1 MTAAEQIRA
10 ELIRAAR
17 SLGAPEDVSPLL
29 ERPRETSHGDWATN
43 LAMVLAKPLR
53 SKPRDIADKLRDSI
67 DLERAGVS
75 RIEIAGPG
83 FMNFWLDAGRIASG
97 LGEIIS
103 ADERYGQSNVGS
115 GRVVNVEFVSAN
127 PTGPLHVGHG
137 RQAALGDA
145 IATLLEATGWKVTR
159 EFYYN
164 DAGAQIDNLA
174 ASVEARLNELE
185 GKASQIPEGGYHG
198 EYIREIAERYKANN
212 EGMSVRE
219 FAVRELRK
227 EQDLDLQAFGVKFDK
242 YFLESSLYTDGMVDD
257 TVRLLI
263 ASGKTYE
270 HEGALWLRTTDFGD
284 DKDRVMRKSDGTYTY
299 FLPDVAYHVTKWKRG
314 FRRAIDVQGADHH
327 STVTRVR
334 AGLQALDMGM
344 SADYPEY
351 VLHQMVTVMKHGEE
365 VKISKRAGSY
375 VTVRD
380 LVNEVGRDAV
390 RYFFLMRKS
399 DSQLIFNVDLAASQS
414 EENPVYYIQMAH
426 ARMCGIFRVG
436 EIDPESV
443 SADDAPLDVLTEPE
457 EQELIKALLDFPA
470 VVESAAETLEPQ
482 RIATYLLETARLA
495 HLWYHKHHV
504 LEQAEDVTRARLAL
518 ARARRADRAADT
530 ESPRPDED
538 SLRPARLALAT
549 SPDSNEIATNVG
561 SGCWLCRARLSGDPV
576 RKSRRCPRR
585 LRDFLLRVGEPSH
598 QGERRRGRRLGLSD
612 REARS
617 PEEARRGF
625 QRPGARG
632 GQLLPLARAATA
644 TI

>member
-1 MTAAEQIRA
+1 MTAADQIRT

-17 SLGAPEDVSPLL
+17 GLGAPEDVDPLM
-29 ERPRETSHGDWATN
+29 ERPRESSHGDWATN
-43 LAMVLAKPLR
+43 LAMVLAKPLKSR
-53 SKPRDIADKLRDSI
+53 PRDIAERLRDSMS
-67 DLERAGVS
+67 LESAGVS
-75 RIEIAGPG
+75 KIDIAGPG
-83 FMNFWLDAGRIASG
+83 FMNFWIDAGRIASG
-97 LGEIIS
+97 LRDIIA
-103 ADERYGQSNVGS
+103 ADESYGGSKVGA

-145 IATLLEATGWKVTR
+145 ISTLLEVTGWKVTR
-159 EFYYN
+159 EYYYN
-164 DAGAQIDNLA
+164 DAGVQIDNLA
-174 ASVEARLNELE
+174 ASVEARLNEIR
-185 GKASQIPEGGYHG
+185 GKPAQIPEGGYHG
-198 EYIREIAERYKANN
+198 EYIRELAERYNA
-212 EGMSVRE
+212 GSDGLSVRE

-227 EQDLDLQAFGVKFDK
+227 EQDLDLQAFGVRFDR
-242 YFLESSLYTDGMVDD
+242 YFLESSLYTEGMVED
-257 TVRLLI
+257 TVRLLV

-270 HEGALWLRTTDFGD
+270 HEGALWLRTTEFGD

-299 FLPDVAYHVTKWKRG
+299 FLPDIAYHVTKWKRG

-334 AGLQALDMGM
+334 AGLQALDMGV
-344 SADYPEY
+344 SEKYPEY

-399 DSQLIFNVDLAASQS
+399 DSQLIFNVDLAASHS

-436 EIDPESV
+436 EIDRESV
-443 SADDAPLDVLTEPE
+443 SGENVSFDLLSEPE

-504 LEQAEDVTRARLAL
+504 LEQAEDVTRVRLVL
-518 ARARRADRAADT
+518 ARGAQIV
-530 ESPRPDED
+530 
-538 SLRPARLALAT
+538 LRNGLQILGITAP
-549 SPDSNEIATNVG
+549 
-561 SGCWLCRARLSGDPV
+561 
-576 RKSRRCPRR
+576 
-585 LRDFLLRVGEPSH
+585 
-598 QGERRRGRRLGLSD
+598 ERM
-612 REARS
+612 
-617 PEEARRGF
+617 
-625 QRPGARG
+625 
-632 GQLLPLARAATA
+632 
-644 TI
+644 

>member
-1 MTAAEQIRA
+1 MNAADQIRA

-17 SLGAPEDVSPLL
+17 SLGAPEDVDPLV
-29 ERPRETSHGDWATN
+29 ERPRDPSHGDWASN
-43 LAMVLAKPLR
+43 LAMVLARPLKA
-53 SKPRDIADKLRDSI
+53 KPRDVAERLRDAIRTES
-67 DLERAGVS
+67 AGVS
-75 RIEIAGPG
+75 KIDIAGPG

-97 LGEIIS
+97 L
-103 ADERYGQSNVGS
+103 ADIVRSNESYGRSNVGG

-145 IATLLEATGWKVTR
+145 ISTLLEVTGWAVTR

-164 DAGAQIDNLA
+164 DAGVQIDNLA
-174 ASVEARLNELE
+174 ASVEARLNELR
-185 GKASQIPEGGYHG
+185 GKSSTVPEGGYHG
-198 EYIREIAERYKANN
+198 DYIRELAERYAADG
-212 EGMSVRE
+212 EGLSIRE

-227 EQDLDLQAFGVKFDK
+227 EQDLDLQAFGVRFDH

-257 TVRLLI
+257 TVRLLV

-270 HEGALWLRTTDFGD
+270 HEGALWLRTTEFGD

-334 AGLQALDMGM
+334 AGLQALEMGV
-344 SADYPEY
+344 SPQYPEY

-380 LVNEVGRDAV
+380 LVNDVGRDAV

-436 EIDPESV
+436 GIDPESV
-443 SADDAPLDVLTEPE
+443 SADNVNFDVLREAE
-457 EQELIKALLDFPA
+457 EQELIKALLDFPTL
-470 VVESAAETLEPQ
+470 VESAAETLEPH
-482 RIATYLLETARLA
+482 RIATYLLETARVA

-504 LEQAEDVTRARLAL
+504 LEQEEDVTRARLAL
-518 ARARRADRAADT
+518 ARGAQIV
-530 ESPRPDED
+530 
-538 SLRPARLALAT
+538 LRNGMR
-549 SPDSNEIATNVG
+549 I
-561 SGCWLCRARLSGDPV
+561 
-576 RKSRRCPRR
+576 
-585 LRDFLLRVGEPSH
+585 
-598 QGERRRGRRLGLSD
+598 LGIS
-612 REARS
+612 S
-617 PEEARRGF
+617 PERM
-625 QRPGARG
+625 
-632 GQLLPLARAATA
+632 
-644 TI
+644 

>member
-1 MTAAEQIRA
+1 MSAADQIRA
-10 ELIRAAR
+10 ELVRAAR
-17 SLGAPEDVSPLL
+17 SLGAPGDVDPLV
-29 ERPRETSHGDWATN
+29 ERPREPSHGDWATS

-53 SKPRDIADKLRDSI
+53 SKPRDVAEKLRDAL
-67 DLERAGVS
+67 DLDRAGVS
-75 RIEIAGPG
+75 KVDIAGPG
-83 FMNFWLDAGRIASG
+83 FMNFWLDSGRIASG
-97 LGEIIS
+97 LRDIITANDS
-103 ADERYGQSNVGS
+103 YGRSKVGA

-145 IATLLEATGWKVTR
+145 ISTLLETTGWKVTR

-164 DAGAQIDNLA
+164 DTGVQIDNLA
-174 ASVEARLNELE
+174 ASVEARLSELN
-185 GKASQIPEGGYHG
+185 GKPASIPEGGYHG
-198 EYIREIAERYKANN
+198 EYIRELAERYEAD
-212 EGMSVRE
+212 GGGLSVRE

-227 EQDLDLQAFGVKFDK
+227 EQDLDLQAFGVYFDR

-270 HEGALWLRTTDFGD
+270 HEGALWLRTTDYGD

-314 FRRAIDVQGADHH
+314 FHRAIDVQGADHH

-344 SADYPEY
+344 SGEYPEY

-380 LVNEVGRDAV
+380 LVSEVGRDAV

-443 SADDAPLDVLTEPE
+443 SGENVPYEVLSEPE

-470 VVESAAETLEPQ
+470 LVEGSAETLEPH
-482 RIATYLLETARLA
+482 RIATYLLETARVA

-504 LEQAEDVTRARLAL
+504 LEQTEDVTRARLAL
-518 ARARRADRAADT
+518 ARGAQIV
-530 ESPRPDED
+530 
-538 SLRPARLALAT
+538 LRNGMRILG
-549 SPDSNEIATNVG
+549 IA
-561 SGCWLCRARLSGDPV
+561 
-576 RKSRRCPRR
+576 
-585 LRDFLLRVGEPSH
+585 
-598 QGERRRGRRLGLSD
+598 
-612 REARS
+612 S
-617 PEEARRGF
+617 PERM
-625 QRPGARG
+625 
-632 GQLLPLARAATA
+632 
-644 TI
+644 

>member
-1 MTAAEQIRA
+1 MSAADQIRA

-17 SLGAPEDVSPLL
+17 SLGAPEDVDPLV
-29 ERPRETSHGDWATN
+29 ERPRDPSHGDWATN
-43 LAMVLAKPLR
+43 LAMVLARPLKAR
-53 SKPRDIADKLRDSI
+53 PREIAERLRDAV
-67 DLERAGVS
+67 DKDRAGVS
-75 RIEIAGPG
+75 KIEIAGPG
-83 FMNFWLDAGRIASG
+83 FMNFSLDAGRIASG
-97 LGEIIS
+97 VRDIVNANE
-103 ADERYGQSNVGS
+103 DYGRSKAGA

-145 IATLLEATGWKVTR
+145 ISTLLEYTGWSVTR

-164 DAGAQIDNLA
+164 DAGVQIDNLA
-174 ASVEARLNELE
+174 ASVEARLAELA
-185 GKASQIPEGGYHG
+185 GKPTTIPEGGYHG
-198 EYIREIAERYKANN
+198 EYIRELAERYQVD
-212 EGMSVRE
+212 GDGLSIRE

-227 EQDLDLQAFGVKFDK
+227 EQDLDLQAFGVRFDH

-257 TVRLLI
+257 TVRLLV

-270 HEGALWLRTTDFGD
+270 HDGALWLRTTEFGD

-334 AGLQALDMGM
+334 AGLQALEMGV
-344 SADYPEY
+344 SPQYPEY
-351 VLHQMVTVMKHGEE
+351 VLHQMVTVTKHGEE

-436 EIDPESV
+436 GIDPESV
-443 SADDAPLDVLTEPE
+443 SAGEVRFEVLTEPE
-457 EQELIKALLDFPA
+457 EQELIKALLDFPEL
-470 VVESAAETLEPQ
+470 VESAAQTLEPH

-495 HLWYHKHHV
+495 HVWYHKHHV
-504 LEQAEDVTRARLAL
+504 LEQEPDVTRARLAL
-518 ARARRADRAADT
+518 ARGAQIV
-530 ESPRPDED
+530 
-538 SLRPARLALAT
+538 LRNGMTILGIT
-549 SPDSNEIATNVG
+549 SP
-561 SGCWLCRARLSGDPV
+561 
-576 RKSRRCPRR
+576 
-585 LRDFLLRVGEPSH
+585 
-598 QGERRRGRRLGLSD
+598 ERM
-612 REARS
+612 
-617 PEEARRGF
+617 
-625 QRPGARG
+625 
-632 GQLLPLARAATA
+632 
-644 TI
+644 